1 MLHSAL
7 HSLPP
12 TLHTPDSTSYVTL
25 CTLDPTLHTPTLF
38 TPHCAPTRA
47 YMLDSLHFTFTPY
60 TTLNAP
66 HIRPY
71 TLRCTHTHTRSALH
85 TPHLTLY
92 ILIPHSTLHSPHPT
106 LHLTLYIPHSTRKQY
121 STSTYYS
128 LHCTL

>member
-12 TLHTPDSTSYVTL
+12 TLHTPDSTSYFTL

-60 TTLNAP
+60 TTLNTP
-66 HIRPY
+66 HFRPY
-71 TLRCTHTHTRSALH
+71 TLRCTHTHGL
-85 TPHLTLY
+85 
-92 ILIPHSTLHSPHPT
+92 HSTLH
-106 LHLTLYIPHSTRKQY
+106 I
-121 STSTYYS
+121 
-128 LHCTL
+128 